1 MCARAS
7 PTVCMFLRVWRAKT
21 LHPFILVNHSQLYQ
35 SLLTSSHQQRVQLWM
50 IRSVHAHT
58 RKTQPHKEQTHLN
71 VTCHHRHAWI
81 QTHMLLVVS
90 LCVVHL
96 LWCLHS
102 NVWEKPSQPPP
113 PSLNSHSAVAIT
125 MSSFH
130 GNVPANTDGRKKI
143 PHGAL
148 AISVP
153 GTLSHLASKLVC
165 TF

>member
-1 MCARAS
+1 
-7 PTVCMFLRVWRAKT
+7 MFLRVWRAKT
-21 LHPFILVNHSQLYQ
+21 LHPFILVNHSQLHQ
-35 SLLTSSHQQRVQLWM
+35 SLLLTSSHQQRVQLWM

-58 RKTQPHKEQTHLN
+58 RKPHKEQTHLN

-113 PSLNSHSAVAIT
+113 SFIKLPLSSGHHHEQFPWQRTSKHWWQKKDPSRGFGHLCSRN
-125 MSSFH
+125 
-130 GNVPANTDGRKKI
+130 
-143 PHGAL
+143 
-148 AISVP
+148 
-153 GTLSHLASKLVC
+153 TLSHLASKLVC